1 MATYSSILAWRIPK
15 TEKPGGL
22 QPMGSRR
29 AGHDSTHTHNVIQA
43 HGRNS
48 DKEEN
53 QSHMLKSSVYP
64 RSQQMISTCK
74 ENAWLFS
81 CNMYKGTGVK
91 QDELNIMVINKGEG
105 IAD

>member
-1 MATYSSILAWRIPK
+1 
-15 TEKPGGL
+15 
-22 QPMGSRR
+22 
-29 AGHDSTHTHNVIQA
+29 
-43 HGRNS
+43 
-48 DKEEN
+48 
-53 QSHMLKSSVYP
+53 MLKSSVNKIVYQ